1 MVIYLTLSEH
11 PSIIFEDTNEQ
22 AKNALIIQNTLKKKS
37 INYYKSEYY
46 RTFILTNKAMLFIYF
61 IR

>member
-22 AKNALIIQNTLKKKS
+22 AKNALIIQNTLKK
-37 INYYKSEYY
+37 NP
-46 RTFILTNKAMLFIYF
+46 
-61 IR
+61 